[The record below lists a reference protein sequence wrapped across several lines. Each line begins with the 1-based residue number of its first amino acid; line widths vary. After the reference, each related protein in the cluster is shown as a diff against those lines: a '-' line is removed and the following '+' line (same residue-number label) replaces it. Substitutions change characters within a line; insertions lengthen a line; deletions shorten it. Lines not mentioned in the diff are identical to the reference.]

1 MGIFDMDFDIRDVI
15 STKCI
20 AYLKKRIF
28 FHDDYQYE
36 FLWEKIGNDID
47 NILEYPSMYCIV
59 SLSNTIDG
67 KRRIWLTDI
76 RKPMRDVGL
85 GLKLSMLTLN
95 KILSWDC

>member
-28 FHDDYQYE
+28 FHDDYRYE
-36 FLWEKIGNDID
+36 FLWEKVGDDIG
-47 NILEYPSMYCIV
+47 NILECPSMYCIV
-59 SLSNTIDG
+59 SLSNSKDG
-67 KRRIWLTDI
+67 KRRIWLTAI
-76 RKPMRDVGL
+76 QKPMKDA